1 MIENIKRIIKE
12 NHPTYDELVSLFDVE
27 KKVINEYLLLL
38 EQDGLI
44 EKVKNRYYLT
54 SELNL
59 IPAVIISIKEKFAF
73 ANVSED
79 EDLSCFIKKDFKCL

>member
-54 SELNL
+54 SEFNSGSHYLY
-59 IPAVIISIKEKFAF
+59 
-73 ANVSED
+73 
-79 EDLSCFIKKDFKCL
+79 